1 MGIVGQEALD
11 MLDAAHKK
19 LTSGRAREGMQEL
32 MPALRRLKEVHEPGA
47 WDEFC
52 RREFLEHPLKQLI
65 WQDPFTRHA
74 FEKPRGYPGDARLLD
89 YIYDCAPPPETTEL
103 GVEIFKSTTEA
114 PASCS
119 VRARRDVLARIIDDV
134 AAEQPGA
141 RVLSIA
147 CGHLREAASS
157 RAVNEGRLGDFI
169 AADQDPTSLAEV
181 QARFGSKGVRTV
193 QASVRG
199 ILTEKVKFQ
208 GLHLAYAAGLYD
220 YLADR
225 VAVKLTRLMF
235 DMLAPGGRLLVA
247 NFAPNLRDIG
257 YMETFMGWNLIYRTP
272 DQMNGLAAEIPVDA
286 FGQRRVFWDEPGN
299 ILFLEVTKRAA
310 ARVPGGESSTAV
322 DAPASPTTTI

>member
-1 MGIVGQEALD
+1 MSVVGQKAMA
-11 MLDAAHKK
+11 MLDAAHEK
-19 LTSGRAREGMQEL
+19 LLSGKAREGMQEL
-32 MPALRRLKEVHEPGA
+32 MPALRQLKQSEDPVA

-74 FEKPRGYPGDARLLD
+74 FEKPRGYPGDAGLLD
-89 YIYDCAPPPETTEL
+89 YIYDCAPPPDTTEL
-103 GVEIFKSTTEA
+103 GREIFRSTTEA

-119 VRARRDVLARIIDDV
+119 VRARRDVLAKIIDDV
-134 AAEQPGA
+134 AAEVPGA
-141 RVLSIA
+141 RMLSIA
-147 CGHLREAASS
+147 CGHLREAALS
-157 RAVNEGRLGDFI
+157 RAINEDRVSDFI

-181 QARFGSKGVRTV
+181 QARFGHKGVRTV

-199 ILTEKVKFQ
+199 ILAEKVKFQ

-225 VAVKLTRLMF
+225 VAAKLTRLMF

-257 YMETFMGWNLIYRTP
+257 YMETYMGWNLIYRTP
-272 DQMNGLAAEIPVDA
+272 DQMNALAGDIPVDA
-286 FGQRRVFWDEPGN
+286 FSERRVFWDEPGN
-299 ILFLEVTKRAA
+299 ILFLEVRKRVGARAA
-310 ARVPGGESSTAV
+310 VAEAVPAKTA
-322 DAPASPTTTI
+322 

>member
-1 MGIVGQEALD
+1 MGIVGQEALEL
-11 MLDAAHKK
+11 LDAAHKK
-19 LTSGRAREGMQEL
+19 LMSGRAREGMQEL
-32 MPALRRLKEVHEPGA
+32 MPALRRLKEVHDPGA
-47 WDEFC
+47 WGEFC

-103 GVEIFKSTTEA
+103 GVEIFRSTTEA

-119 VRARRDVLARIIDDV
+119 VRARRDVLARVIDEV
-134 AAEQPGA
+134 AAEQPGGA

-147 CGHLREAASS
+147 CGHLREAALSK
-157 RAVNEGRLGDFI
+157 AVNERRLGDFI
-169 AADQDPTSLAEV
+169 ASDQDPNSLAEV
-181 QARFGSKGVRTV
+181 RARFGDKGVRTV

-199 ILTEKVKFQ
+199 ILAEKVKFQ

-220 YLADR
+220 YLAER

-257 YMETFMGWNLIYRTP
+257 YMETFMGWNLVYRTP
-272 DQMNGLAAEIPVDA
+272 DQVNALAADIPSDA

-310 ARVPGGESSTAV
+310 ARTPAG
-322 DAPASPTTTI
+322 DAPAAAAPPTHTV